1 MMNGKK
7 TEVLGEQ
14 PAPLQ
19 LYPPLAQ
26 YALYW
31 D

>member
-7 TEVLGEQ
+7 TEVLGEK
-14 PAPLQ
+14 PAPLH

-26 YALYW
+26 YAQR
-31 D
+31 